1 MSTAEDMH
9 NSLNDMREN
18 FEAFLQSVCGPK
30 WYGDAKN
37 FALRHPFIFM
47 AIFSICVF
55 SSVPLL
61 FFLGFAVIT
70 LFIALICFLCI
81 EGMFLL
87 KYISFFE

>member
-1 MSTAEDMH
+1 MSTTEDMH
-9 NSLNDMREN
+9 NSLNDMRET
-18 FEAFLQSVCGPK
+18 FEALLQSVFGPK
-30 WYGDAKN
+30 IYGDAKN
-37 FALRHPFIFM
+37 FALRHPFISM

-81 EGMFLL
+81 EGMF
-87 KYISFFE
+87 